1 MNDKSKIV
9 YFPQAGG
16 KGRVPKNVDLR
27 LMARG
32 LLDMY
37 MEYALAQEE
46 EEKANGE

>member
-1 MNDKSKIV
+1 MSKKSV
-9 YFPQAGG
+9 VFPQAGE
-16 KGRVPKNVDLR
+16 KSRVPKNVDLKI
-27 LMARG
+27 MARG